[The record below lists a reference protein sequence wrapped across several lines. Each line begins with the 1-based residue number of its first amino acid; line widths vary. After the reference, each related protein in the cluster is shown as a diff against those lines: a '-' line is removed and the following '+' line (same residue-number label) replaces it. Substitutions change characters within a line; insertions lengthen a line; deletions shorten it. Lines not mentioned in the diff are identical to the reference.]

1 MQSLGIVRKVDHLGR
16 IVIPKELRR
25 SLGLD
30 QGVPLEIF
38 VDNDKIIL
46 RKYVVDEACV
56 ITGEIS
62 LQNKKLS
69 NGMYI
74 SPRGAELL
82 KKEIEDYKTWE

>member
-30 QGVPLEIF
+30 QGVPMEIF

-56 ITGEIS
+56 VTGEIS

-74 SPRGAELL
+74 SPKGAEILR
-82 KKEIEDYKTWE
+82 KEIDDHKTWE

>member
-30 QGVPLEIF
+30 QGVPMEIF

-82 KKEIEDYKTWE
+82 KKEIEDYNTWE